1 MIEPSE
7 LDMAQLKFEMRQLY
21 SHIGFAG
28 TLQVLMEMLVGARL
42 LAEVMAEERSKKE
55 PDNG

>member
-1 MIEPSE
+1 
-7 LDMAQLKFEMRQLY
+7 MAQLKFEMRQLY